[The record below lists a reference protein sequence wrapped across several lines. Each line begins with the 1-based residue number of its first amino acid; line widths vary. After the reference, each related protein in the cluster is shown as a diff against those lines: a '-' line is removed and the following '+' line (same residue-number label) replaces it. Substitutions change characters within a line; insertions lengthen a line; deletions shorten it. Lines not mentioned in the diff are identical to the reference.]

1 MKMSI
6 TKRILL
12 VVKQVNVVGLLLWL
26 TILWIPQSSFCA
38 KSTSREPLE
47 ILLANVNRQS
57 LMSDSA
63 NFYLLELVQ
72 LANKLHD
79 NAYEAEAYYLLGK
92 RCFLLMQ
99 DSLAIDYFQKAKVLF
114 SKEENWEKTGFSNFQ
129 LGLVHLQDHRLDSS
143 LVAFQHA
150 IQIYEQHQLEKNL
163 WAPYMGI
170 SSAYKMEGN
179 VTSAFK
185 YARKSVEALKYTED
199 NTSQNIALNHLL
211 DMAREHDSIELYAV
225 YSPMLLKM
233 YSPLEMDDRIVQH
246 INHFVNIE
254 DPKARVEA
262 LRKAISRLS
271 DWPPTLELVSS
282 YFYLGKTLQ
291 DIGDST
297 SAINAFESGY
307 SIERD
312 SLDIVQ
318 FTPVLLKSLSKLHE
332 QQKDYATALSYYT
345 AYVEIRDSLQ
355 QVYMKAKTEELQLQ
369 FDTKAKDAALAQQ
382 LTVLQ
387 RRTFQRNMIVVLA
400 VLFLTAGLIIYYNQ
414 RRYLRDQAT
423 IAIQK
428 EILHQKE
435 LDDLRK
441 QHDIATMQTLITTQ
455 EEERKR
461 IALDLH
467 DSLGS
472 LLASLKIQSRKF
484 DVTLRE
490 NEFQAVATEHVLLID
505 TISAEARRIAHNMM
519 PPALIR
525 MGLSAALD
533 DLAQSIDQDYSL
545 KVVFQNI
552 DYEDALS
559 QEKEIALY
567 RIVQELCSNT
577 IHHAEA
583 HHLLIQLSRHNGSA
597 TLVVEDDGKGF
608 NPEEQSEVGLGIE
621 SIKSRVGYMSG
632 EIEYWSAPGEG
643 TSVTI
648 HIPVT

>member
-1 MKMSI
+1 MKRTISNRL
-6 TKRILL
+6 KLL
-12 VVKQVNVVGLLLWL
+12 RHRYVIGLLLML
-26 TILWIPQSSFCA
+26 IIAFKPQVSFCA
-38 KSTSREPLE
+38 KSTSQEPLE
-47 ILLANVNRQS
+47 ILLANVDRQS

-72 LANKLHD
+72 LANKSNDH
-79 NAYEAEAYYLLGK
+79 AYAAEAYYLLGK
-92 RCFLLMQ
+92 RCFLLME
-99 DSLAIDYFQKAKVLF
+99 DSMAIEYFQKAKVLF

-129 LGLVHLQDHRLDSS
+129 LGLVHLQGHRLDSA
-143 LVAFQHA
+143 LFAFQLA
-150 IQIYEQHQLEKNL
+150 IKIYQQHQLEKNL

-170 SSAYKMEGN
+170 SSLYKVEEN
-179 VTSAFK
+179 VSAAFK
-185 YARKSVEALKYTED
+185 YARKSAEALQFSED
-199 NTSQNIALNHLL
+199 DTSKKIALNHLL
-211 DMAREHDSIELYAV
+211 NLAREHDSIELYAV

-291 DIGDST
+291 DMGDSR
-297 SAINAFESGY
+297 SAISAFESGY

-312 SLDIVQ
+312 SLGIVQ

-332 QQKDYATALSYYT
+332 QQKDYATALGYYT
-345 AYVEIRDSLQ
+345 TYVAIRDSLQ
-355 QVYMKAKTEELQLQ
+355 QVYMNAKSEELQLQ
-369 FDTKAKDAALAQQ
+369 FETKAKDAALAQQ

-387 RRTFQRNMIVVLA
+387 RRTFQRNMIIVLA
-400 VLFLTAGLIIYYNQ
+400 VLFLAAGLVFYYHQ

-428 EILHQKE
+428 EVLHQKE

-441 QHDIATMQTLITTQ
+441 QHEIATMQTLITTQ

-484 DVTLRE
+484 DAPLDHE
-490 NEFQAVATEHVLLID
+490 ALKLISQEHVQLID

-533 DLAQSIDQDYSL
+533 DLAQAIDLDRNLEVS
-545 KVVFQNI
+545 FQNI
-552 DYEDALS
+552 DYDEALN
-559 QEKEIALY
+559 QESEIALY
-567 RIVQELCSNT
+567 RIVQELCSNV
-577 IHHAEA
+577 IHHADA
-583 HHLLIQLSRHNGSA
+583 RHLLIQLSRHNGSA
-597 TLVVEDDGKGF
+597 SIVVEDDGKGF
-608 NPEEQSEVGLGIE
+608 LPGEKINQGIGIE
-621 SIKSRVGYMSG
+621 SIKSRVAYMSG
-632 EIEYWSAPGEG
+632 EVEFWSVPGEG

-648 HIPVT
+648 HIPVV